1 MDQELI
7 ARSMRDLAREFDSCR
22 DLLVA
27 LGNEN
32 RQLIFMAL
40 LESHGGARVGELA
53 ERVGLSHPATSHHL
67 KVLREA
73 GLVES
78 RRVGTRSFYHAST
91 RLDRWGELARVT
103 SDAERFVRAMV
114 ALEARGEGC
123 SRRDGKDVSDR
134 EERPDDHD
142 SL

>member
-1 MDQELI
+1 
-7 ARSMRDLAREFDSCR
+7 MRELAREFDSCR

-40 LESHGGARVGELA
+40 LESHGGARV
-53 ERVGLSHPATSHHL
+53 
-67 KVLREA
+67 
-73 GLVES
+73 
-78 RRVGTRSFYHAST
+78 
-91 RLDRWGELARVT
+91 T

-123 SRRDGKDVSDR
+123 SRRDGKDAADR
-134 EERPDDHD
+134 EEHPDDHD
-142 SL
+142 AL

>member
-7 ARSMRDLAREFDSCR
+7 ARSMRELAR
-22 DLLVA
+22 V
-27 LGNEN
+27 
-32 RQLIFMAL
+32 
-40 LESHGGARVGELA
+40 ELSRA
-53 ERVGLSHPATSHHL
+53 ASSHHL
-67 KVLREA
+67 RVLREA

-78 RRVGTRSFYHAST
+78 YKVGTRSFYHASA

-123 SRRDGKDVSDR
+123 PRRDGKDAADR
-134 EERPDDHD
+134 EEHPDDHD
-142 SL
+142 AL

>member
-1 MDQELI
+1 
-7 ARSMRDLAREFDSCR
+7 MRDLAREFDSCR

-40 LESHGGARVGELA
+40 LESHGGARVLA
-53 ERVGLSHPATSHHL
+53 E
-67 KVLREA
+67 
-73 GLVES
+73 
-78 RRVGTRSFYHAST
+78 
-91 RLDRWGELARVT
+91 RVT

-142 SL
+142 AL